1 MTLAA
6 PAARPATPYP
16 IAPGFAA
23 TARSIL
29 AAAALILPDL
39 ERGRAIDARALRC
52 AMETAFGGSDA
63 DGAWDWKAAY
73 DACEAAQVLFLRKY
87 GGTILRK
94 SGSTVAALAMIEKVA
109 ALLPTH
115 TRRSETSQA
124 FQQFSTPAGLGFVA
138 TIAAAIRPGDLVL
151 EPSAGTGL
159 LAVQAETRGA
169 GLVLNELAEIRAEML
184 AGLFGECPVTRH
196 DAAHIHDYLRADI
209 VPSVVV
215 MNPPFSAVAHVDR
228 TMKDAALRHIGSA
241 LARLAEGGR
250 LVAITGSS
258 CAPDNPAW
266 ADSFAQLQE
275 RGRVLFSAA
284 IDGRVYAKHGTTIDT
299 RLTVIERVPAS
310 DPRHFPASPGVAP
323 DTATLLGW
331 VQDHVPPRGSG
342 PDTPP
347 PAMPVAVPVAMR
359 AMSAKPAARR
369 QARPAPRAPIVLPEA
384 AELAYDSID
393 WTPAEAGR
401 LTDAIYE
408 PYALQSL
415 RIDGAKPHPT
425 PLVQSAA
432 MASVPPPK
440 PSYRPMLPAN
450 LVADSILSD
459 AQLESVIL
467 AGEAHSGHL
476 AGAWTVDDSWDVVT
490 AAPDDAEKAVRF
502 RRGWFLGDGTG
513 AGKGRQVAGII
524 LDNWLKGR
532 RRAVWVSRSETLHQ
546 DAMRDWEALGQE
558 RLLVTPLSR
567 FRQGTA
573 IALDEGVLFATYAT
587 LRSQERGEKAS
598 RVQQIV
604 DWLGADFDGVI
615 VFDEAARDGECGR
628 QHQRARRAGALATGP
643 RGASAPA
650 RASASPRRLCVR
662 HRRDHRAEPRL
673 CPAARP
679 VGRRGLPLRHP
690 GRVRR
695 GDRGRGR
702 RGDGGSRPRLAGARP
717 LRRALALLRGRRI

>member
-6 PAARPATPYP
+6 PAARPAAPFP
-16 IAPGFAA
+16 VAPGFAA

-29 AAAALILPDL
+29 TAAALILPDL
-39 ERGRAIDARALRC
+39 ERGRAIDARALRT

-63 DGAWDWKAAY
+63 DGAWDWKTAY

-94 SGSTVAALAMIEKVA
+94 SASPVAALAMIEKVA

-138 TIAAAIRPGDLVL
+138 TFAAAIRPGDLVL

-184 AGLFGECPVTRH
+184 AGLFGDCPVTRH

-250 LVAITGSS
+250 LVAITGAS

-266 ADSFAQLQE
+266 TDAFVQLQE
-275 RGRVLFSAA
+275 RGRVIFSAA

-299 RLTVIERVPAS
+299 RLTVLERVPAD

-331 VQDHVPPRGSG
+331 VLNHVPPRGAG

-347 PAMPVAVPVAMR
+347 PAMPVALQAM
-359 AMSAKPAARR
+359 AAT
-369 QARPAPRAPIVLPEA
+369 PAPRRRAASAPALAPVVLPEA
-384 AELAYDSID
+384 AELVYEPIE

-432 MASVPPPK
+432 MASVSPPK
-440 PSYRPMLPAN
+440 PSYRPTLPAN
-450 LVADSILSD
+450 LIADSILSD

-467 AGEAHSGHL
+467 AGEAHAGHL
-476 AGAWTVDDSWDVVT
+476 AGAWTVD
-490 AAPDDAEKAVRF
+490 
-502 RRGWFLGDGTG
+502 GT
-513 AGKGRQVAGII
+513 
-524 LDNWLKGR
+524 
-532 RRAVWVSRSETLHQ
+532 
-546 DAMRDWEALGQE
+546 
-558 RLLVTPLSR
+558 
-567 FRQGTA
+567 
-573 IALDEGVLFATYAT
+573 
-587 LRSQERGEKAS
+587 
-598 RVQQIV
+598 
-604 DWLGADFDGVI
+604 
-615 VFDEAARDGECGR
+615 
-628 QHQRARRAGALATGP
+628 
-643 RGASAPA
+643 
-650 RASASPRRLCVR
+650 
-662 HRRDHRAEPRL
+662 
-673 CPAARP
+673 
-679 VGRRGLPLRHP
+679 
-690 GRVRR
+690 
-695 GDRGRGR
+695 
-702 RGDGGSRPRLAGARP
+702 
-717 LRRALALLRGRRI
+717 

>member
-6 PAARPATPYP
+6 PAARSAAPFPV
-16 IAPGFAA
+16 APGFAA

-29 AAAALILPDL
+29 VAAALILPDL
-39 ERGRAIDARALRC
+39 ERGRAIDARALRS

-63 DGAWDWKAAY
+63 DGAWDWKTAY

-94 SGSTVAALAMIEKVA
+94 SASPLAALAMIEKVA
-109 ALLPTH
+109 TLLPTH

-138 TIAAAIRPGDLVL
+138 TVAAAIRPGDVML

-184 AGLFGECPVTRH
+184 AGLFADCAVTRH

-250 LVAITGSS
+250 LVAITGAS

-266 ADSFAQLQE
+266 TDAFAELQE

-284 IDGRVYAKHGTTIDT
+284 IDGQVYAKHGTTIDT
-299 RLTVIERVPAS
+299 RLIVLERVPAD
-310 DPRHFPASPGVAP
+310 DPRRFPASPGVAP

-347 PAMPVAVPVAMR
+347 PAMPVAMR
-359 AMSAKPAARR
+359 AMAAT
-369 QARPAPRAPIVLPEA
+369 PAPRRRAAPAPAPTPVDLPEA
-384 AELAYDSID
+384 AELAYEAID

-432 MASVPPPK
+432 MASVSPPR
-440 PSYRPMLPAN
+440 PSYRPVLPAS

-467 AGEAHSGHL
+467 AGEAHAGHL
-476 AGAWTVDDSWDVVT
+476 AGAWTVDGAWDVVT
-490 AAPDDAEKAVRF
+490 AAPDDAENAVRF

-532 RRAVWVSRSETLHQ
+532 RRAVGEPFRDPSSGRHARLGSARPGAPLG
-546 DAMRDWEALGQE
+546 DAAVPLPAGHGDHAGRGRAVHHLRHPAFAGAWREGEPRPADR
-558 RLLVTPLSR
+558 RLAGR
-567 FRQGTA
+567 G
-573 IALDEGVLFATYAT
+573 
-587 LRSQERGEKAS
+587 LRRCDRVRRG
-598 RVQQIV
+598 
-604 DWLGADFDGVI
+604 
-615 VFDEAARDGECGR
+615 ARDGERGR
-628 QHQRARRAGALATGP
+628 RHQRARRAGALAAGP
-643 RGASAPA
+643 RRASAPA
-650 RASASPRRLCVR
+650 RAARCPRRLCLR
-662 HRRDHRAEPRL
+662 HRRDHRAESRL
-673 CPAARP
+673 RPAPRP
-679 VGRRGLPLRHP
+679 VGRRGFPVRHAQ
-690 GRVRR
+690 RVHR
-695 GDRGRGR
+695 GD
-702 RGDGGSRPRLAGARP
+702 
-717 LRRALALLRGRRI
+717 